1 MCGIIGYL
9 GNKNCLNVIIDGLER
24 LEYRGYDSAGIAYN
38 KDGKVEIIKEKGKIA
53 NLKSKLDF
61 KIESNLGI
69 GHTRWAT
76 HGLPNIVNSHPHKV
90 GKITIVHNGIIENY
104 VELKKELEELG
115 YKFKS
120 DTDTEVACALLDHI
134 YSETNSM
141 EQTMAIFKDKAKGAY
156 ALGILCDDHMHH
168 LYAVKKD
175 SPLIIAIGDKEKYIA
190 SDVPAILKYTNKYII
205 LDDGEFAKLNPE
217 KVIVYDNNIEII
229 KKEIHTFEGNASSMD
244 KNGYEHYML
253 KEINEEAEVIK
264 ATTLPYI
271 EDGIDSLIK
280 NIPNL
285 TRFNKIEIIAC
296 GSAMHAGLIGKT
308 LIEEYANVP
317 VNVELA
323 SEYRYKKLF
332 LDKKSL
338 VIVISQSGETA
349 DTLAAL
355 KIAKS
360 HGAYTLGII
369 NVVGS
374 SIARYSDYVL
384 YTKAGSEIAVATTK
398 AYSTQVAMLGLIALN
413 LAYHNKTMTK
423 DEINEVISEI
433 RKLPTN
439 IQSVLNEQPEYRKIA
454 KKLYKHNDIFFIGR
468 NVDYALAMEG
478 SLKLKEISYINS
490 QGYAAGELKHGT
502 ISLIDKGTPVFAIVT
517 EKAIADKTISNI
529 KECKARGADITFIVS
544 EDLDVKDD
552 FYNQKIVIPTNHKT
566 IQSVLTVIPLQ
577 LIAYEIAKLRK
588 CDIDKP
594 KNLAKSVTVE

>member
-76 HGLPNIVNSHPHKV
+76 HGQPNNVNSHPHKV

-285 TRFNKIEIIAC
+285 TCFNKIEIIAC

-308 LIEEYANVP
+308 LIEEYANIP

-374 SIARYSDYVL
+374 SIARYSDHVL

>member
-76 HGLPNIVNSHPHKV
+76 HGQPNNVNSHPHKV
-90 GKITIVHNGIIENY
+90 GKITIVQKGIIENY

-115 YKFKS
+115 DKFKS

-374 SIARYSDYVL
+374 SIARYSDHVL

-594 KNLAKSVTVE
+594 KNLAKSVSVE

>member
-76 HGLPNIVNSHPHKV
+76 HGKPNNVNSHPHKV

-104 VELKKELEELG
+104 VELKKDLEELG

-280 NIPNL
+280 KIPNL

-308 LIEEYANVP
+308 LIEEYANIP

-374 SIARYSDYVL
+374 SIARYSDHVL